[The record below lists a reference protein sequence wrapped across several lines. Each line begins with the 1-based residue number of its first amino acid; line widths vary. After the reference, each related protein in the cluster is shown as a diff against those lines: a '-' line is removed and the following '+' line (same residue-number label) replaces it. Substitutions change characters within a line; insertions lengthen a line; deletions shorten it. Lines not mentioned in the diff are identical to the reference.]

1 MDIAEH
7 LKKIFDVYAKNWLS
21 LIVGL
26 IAAFIIP
33 VILAAVAG
41 GALAL
46 GIAGSVN
53 FNTLMTMKSLSDIS
67 TLLGAVNWG
76 TLGIYMILALI
87 FLIAAGITGVAFFTG
102 YYRYCGDLYQGRK
115 TSISAVFQTAKE
127 KWLTALVATIIVA
140 IIIGIINII
149 VGALG
154 LSSVGMLSTINM
166 TDVSALATLSALGIV
181 SWLISFI
188 VGLFFIFVLPSIA
201 VEDRGIVDSIQR
213 SVNVTASK
221 FVKVFLTFFV
231 LQILLLILTL
241 IPIIGSL
248 LVLLVYLPLSVLL
261 PISILKEK

>member
-7 LKKIFDVYAKNWLS
+7 LTKIFDVYARNWLS

-33 VILAAVAG
+33 VILAVVAI

-46 GIAGSVN
+46 GIAGGMD
-53 FNTLMTMKSLSDIS
+53 FNTLMSMKFLSDTYSI
-67 TLLGAVNWG
+67 
-76 TLGIYMILALI
+76 IALI
-87 FLIAAGITGVAFFTG
+87 FLIATVITGVVFFTG

-115 TSISAVFQTAKE
+115 TSISAIFQTAKE

-140 IIIGIINII
+140 IIIGIIAKIL
-149 VGALG
+149 GALG

-166 TDVSALATLSALGIV
+166 TDVSPLATLSALSIV
-181 SWLISFI
+181 SWLINFI
-188 VGLFFIFVLPSIA
+188 VGLFFAFVLPSIA

-213 SVNVTASK
+213 SVNLTASK
-221 FVKVFLTFFV
+221 FVKVFLTFLV
-231 LQILLLILTL
+231 LQILLVILIL
-241 IPIIGSL
+241 IPIIGIFL
-248 LVLLVYLPLSVLL
+248 LVPFVYVPLSALL

>member
-26 IAAFIIP
+26 IATFIIP
-33 VILAAVAG
+33 VILAVVAI

-46 GIAGSVN
+46 GIASSVN

-76 TLGIYMILALI
+76 TPVMILALI

-115 TSISAVFQTAKE
+115 TSISAIFQTAKE
-127 KWLTALVATIIVA
+127 KWLTALVAIIIVA
-140 IIIGIINII
+140 IIIGIIYKL
-149 VGALG
+149 VGVLG

-166 TDVSALATLSALGIV
+166 TDVSALATLTALGIV
-181 SWLISFI
+181 SWLIGFI

-248 LVLLVYLPLSVLL
+248 LVLLVYFPLSVLL